1 MSKLA
6 KALLTAAVVGG
17 AALTVGTVAQSQQPA
32 PAPLKSATALAFA
45 PNGVLLVG
53 DSLGGQVV
61 AVETGDTARGSAGKV
76 DIADITTKIGA
87 LIGTPAAQVSIQDLA
102 VNPAN
107 GNVYIAVSRG
117 TGAETVPVIVKAA
130 ASGQLGVVDVSKLK
144 TTGVAISNAPAA
156 AAQRAQAITDLV
168 FVNNQVLV
176 AGLSNEEFN
185 SSMRTI
191 PYPFR
196 GAAASSGIEMYHGAH
211 GRFETNAP
219 VRTFMTYTMNN
230 QPVILAAYTC
240 TPIVKIPV
248 ADVKPGAKI
257 KATTIAELGNRNRPI
272 DMISY
277 EKGGQRHILLS
288 NSSRGLMKLDANNL
302 ERHGPITTP
311 IADKAGIPYETIAG
325 MNGVTQLDKLD
336 AGNAVIVVAE
346 ANQPV
351 NLKTIALP

>member
-1 MSKLA
+1 MSKRT
-6 KALLTAAVVGG
+6 KALSAAGVVGAVALAAG
-17 AALTVGTVAQSQQPA
+17 AVALAQAPQPA
-32 PAPLKSATALAFA
+32 ALKSASALAFA

-61 AVETGDTARGSAGKV
+61 AIETGDTARAPAAKA
-76 DIADITTKIGA
+76 DIADVSTKIAAMLGV
-87 LIGTPAAQVSIQDLA
+87 PAAQVSISDIA

-117 TGAETVPVIVKAA
+117 TGAEAVPVIVRTDKAGA
-130 ASGQLGVVDVSKLK
+130 LAVVDVAKLK
-144 TTGVAISNAPAA
+144 ASTVAISDKPTAPNQA
-156 AAQRAQAITDLV
+156 AQAITDLV

-191 PYPFR
+191 AYPFR
-196 GAAASSGIEMYHGAH
+196 GQASSAGIEMYHGAH
-211 GRFETNAP
+211 GRFETASP

-240 TPIVKIPV
+240 TPIVKIPL
-248 ADVKPGAKI
+248 ADVKPGARI

-277 EKGGQRHILLS
+277 EKGGQRHILLA
-288 NSSRGLMKLDANNL
+288 NSSRGVMKLDANNL
-302 ERHGPITTP
+302 ERHTPISTP
-311 IADKAGIPYETIAG
+311 IADKAGIPYDTIADLKD
-325 MNGVTQLDKLD
+325 VTQLDKLD
-336 AGNAVIVVAE
+336 ASNAVIVVA
-346 ANQPV
+346 AAGQPAQ
-351 NLKTIALP
+351 LKTIALP